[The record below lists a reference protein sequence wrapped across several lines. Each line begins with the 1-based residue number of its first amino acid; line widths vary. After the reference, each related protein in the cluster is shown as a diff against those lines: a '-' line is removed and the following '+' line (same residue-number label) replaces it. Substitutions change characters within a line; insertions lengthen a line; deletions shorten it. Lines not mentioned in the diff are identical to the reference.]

1 MPQSLRQDFGSLGA
15 ELELDASL
23 SQPTAKLMVESIS
36 RMKSASLAPSG
47 ASGPLAH
54 LFPAPPSDHS
64 GPFRMVCEI
73 ASGGMATVHL
83 AVNRG
88 VAGFEKFV
96 AVKRIHPHLA
106 QDKEFYEMF
115 IDEARIAAK
124 VNHPYVCSVFD
135 FGRAEQSYY
144 IAMEFLHGEPL
155 SKVLACA
162 GERNLHQ
169 PCFPHVAARIIAHL
183 AEGLHAAH
191 SVGDENGRSLD
202 IIHRDVNPQ
211 NLFVLY
217 DGTVRVTDFGIARAR
232 HRLHQT
238 NGGRLKGTLA
248 YMAPEQLRR
257 VDIDQG
263 VDIWGLGVVLWEM
276 LTARQLFRRS
286 SDGETVMDVVSRQI
300 VAPSEFNPHVSR
312 ELDSIVLRALA
323 RHRSERY
330 ATAADLS
337 RALEQYLTHSGDAVL
352 AMDVAEWL
360 SGLFP
365 TGQERGRELLELA
378 RTTVEA
384 LPSFSLRETPLPAPP
399 VRRSR
404 SSFPAPARDTLTSLP
419 ALALAID
426 EPHAESP
433 SLFTAETLASHPAL
447 RLRLGDRIVAMAL
460 TGSMALVALGVLGSL
475 FRNLPSPASS
485 HRAAPVAALNSL
497 MPHALAS
504 SPAPRPELRPSAPSG
519 APETA
524 RAPARPEKARRVSL
538 ARPQLPPSKPAL
550 ASFPNLQPGSL
561 LVSTPGVRADVFEAG
576 RALGRTPRQLD
587 LSAGPHTLLVQ
598 SESGTRA
605 VTINVASGSAA
616 VLSLALATPKT
627 QIVSD
632 QR

>member
-36 RMKSASLAPSG
+36 RMKSGSLAPSST
-47 ASGPLAH
+47 SGPLAH
-54 LFPAPPSDHS
+54 LFPAPASDHS

-88 VAGFEKFV
+88 LAGFEKFV

-135 FGRAEQSYY
+135 FGHAESSYY

-162 GERNLHQ
+162 GEKNLHQ
-169 PCFPHVAARIIAHL
+169 PCFPHVAARIIANL

-191 SVGDENGRSLD
+191 SVCDESGRNLD

-232 HRLHQT
+232 HRLHET
-238 NGGRLKGTLA
+238 VGGRLKGTLA

-257 VDIDQG
+257 ADIDQG

-286 SDGETVMDVVSRQI
+286 SDGETVMDVLSRKI

-312 ELDSIVLRALA
+312 ELDTIVLRALS

-365 TGQERGRELLELA
+365 TGHERGRELLELA
-378 RTTVEA
+378 RVRVDA
-384 LPSFSLRETPLPAPP
+384 LPRFSLDEAATPTP
-399 VRRSR
+399 RMHDSR

-419 ALALAID
+419 GLAID

-433 SLFTAETLASHPAL
+433 SQLTTETLANHPAL
-447 RLRLGDRIVAMAL
+447 RRRLGDRIVAMAL

-475 FRNLPSPASS
+475 FRNLPSSSS

-497 MPHALAS
+497 MPSALAPS
-504 SPAPRPELRPSAPSG
+504 HKQPRAEPLRFSASPSPEAPL
-519 APETA
+519 
-524 RAPARPEKARRVSL
+524 APARPPSPRRLSA
-538 ARPQLPPSKPAL
+538 ARPQLPPSKPAV
-550 ASFPNLQPGSL
+550 ASFPGLQPGSL
-561 LVSTPGVRADVFEAG
+561 LVSTPGVHANVFEAG

-587 LSAGPHTLLVQ
+587 LSPGPHTLLVQ

-605 VTINVASGSAA
+605 VTVNVASGSAA
-616 VLSLALATPKT
+616 VLSLALGSLND
-627 QIVSD
+627 QIFSN